1 MIRSTVVQRLYSQ
14 DGDQI
19 VVLHT
24 AFKDWRLYTSFA
36 IGFPDSSNR
45 PHSDR
50 AEQARRALLVTA
62 NEIKGHSYQEAF
74 VRSPFAALISI
85 HSALSASS
93 HGDAVFFLCADQAT
107 LDTVA
112 DALKINGASPATS
125 WLLS

>member
-1 MIRSTVVQRLYSQ
+1 MIRSTVVQRRHFQ
-14 DGDQI
+14 DGGQI

-36 IGFPDSSNR
+36 IGFPGASNR
-45 PHSDR
+45 PLSDR
-50 AEQARRALLVTA
+50 AEQARRALLAAA

-93 HGDAVFFLCADQAT
+93 HGDAVFFLCADEAT
-107 LDTVA
+107 SDAVA
-112 DALKINGASPATS
+112 NALKID
-125 WLLS
+125 